1 MKKILL
7 YLFSCSLFLSALG
20 QDPQFSQFYAAK
32 LYLNPAFAGSGVG
45 PRATLIYRNQWPGL
59 GKSYNTFSAAYDQTL
74 LFGSS
79 HKGGKRVKRILTHG
93 VGGLIT
99 VDRAGEGNLES
110 LDFSAIYSA
119 NFNLGG
125 SNLLIGG
132 QAGFAQKSIDFYL
145 LTFGNQL
152 DPRTGFNSS
161 LPSGENL
168 PPSRTIT
175 YTDFAGGIEWYNK
188 YLYVGFSA
196 HHLTQPNQ
204 SLLLY
209 GQNAQLP
216 MRLTG
221 NIGGLFPINEK
232 ANIGFGGLYRK
243 QGPFTQIDLGVYGN
257 YKMLLLGSWYRL
269 NDAVILLAGVKL
281 GMFTV
286 GYSYDI
292 TTSNMRGYGLG
303 AHEISFNVEIEQTHK
318 LKPKRFNKL
327 PCPRF

>member
-1 MKKILL
+1 MNS
-7 YLFSCSLFLSALG
+7 FA

-32 LYLNPAFAGSGVG
+32 LYMNPAFAGSGVG

-79 HKGGKRVKRILTHG
+79 YKGGKRVNKVLTHG
-93 VGGLIT
+93 VGAIIN
-99 VDRAGEGNLES
+99 VDKAGEGNLES
-110 LDFSAIYSA
+110 LDFNAIYSA
-119 NFNLGG
+119 NFRLGG

-145 LTFGNQL
+145 LTFGNQI

-168 PPSRTIT
+168 PASRTIT

-188 YLYVGFSA
+188 YLYAGISA

-216 MRLTG
+216 MRVTG
-221 NIGGLFPINEK
+221 NIGGLLPVNEK
-232 ANIGFGGLYRK
+232 TNIGFGGLYRR
-243 QGPFTQIDLGVYGN
+243 QGPFTQIDLGIYGN
-257 YKMLLLGSWYRL
+257 YQMLLLGTWYRL

-281 GMFTV
+281 GMFTI

-303 AHEISFNVEIEQTHK
+303 AHEISLNVEIEQTSK
-318 LKPKRFNKL
+318 LKGRRFRKV

>member
-1 MKKILL
+1 MKKVLL
-7 YLFSCSLFLSALG
+7 YLACFVVLQTFA

-32 LYLNPAFAGSGVG
+32 LYMNPAFAGSGAG
-45 PRATLIYRNQWPGL
+45 PRGTLIYRNQWPGL

-74 LFGSS
+74 IFGSS
-79 HKGGKRVKRILTHG
+79 HKGGKRVKKVVTHG
-93 VGGLIT
+93 VGALVN

-110 LDFSAIYSA
+110 LDFNAIYSA

-152 DPRTGFNSS
+152 DPRTGFSNS

-168 PPSRTIT
+168 PAGRTIT

-188 YLYVGFSA
+188 YLYAGFSA

-209 GQNAQLP
+209 GQNAKLP
-216 MRLTG
+216 MRMTG
-221 NIGGLFPINEK
+221 NIGGLFPVNEK
-232 ANIGFGGLYRK
+232 TNIGFGGLYRK
-243 QGPFTQIDLGVYGN
+243 QGPFTQVDVGVYGN

-269 NDAVILLAGVKL
+269 NDAVILLAGIKI

-303 AHEISFNVEIEQTHK
+303 AHEISFNIEVEQTNK
-318 LKPKRFNKL
+318 LKGKRFRRM

>member
-1 MKKILL
+1 MKNVLTCFI
-7 YLFSCSLFLSALG
+7 CVIFLNSFA

-32 LYLNPAFAGSGVG
+32 LYMNPAFAGSGVG

-79 HKGGKRVKRILTHG
+79 YKGGKRVNKVLTHG
-93 VGGLIT
+93 VGAIIN
-99 VDRAGEGNLES
+99 VDKAGEGNLES
-110 LDFSAIYSA
+110 LDFNAIYSA
-119 NFNLGG
+119 NFRLGG

-145 LTFGNQL
+145 LTFGNQI

-168 PPSRTIT
+168 PASRTIT

-188 YLYVGFSA
+188 YLYAGISA

-216 MRLTG
+216 MRVTG
-221 NIGGLFPINEK
+221 NIGGLLPVNEK
-232 ANIGFGGLYRK
+232 TNIGFGGLYRR
-243 QGPFTQIDLGVYGN
+243 QGPFTQIDLGIYGN
-257 YKMLLLGSWYRL
+257 YQMLLLGTWYRL

-281 GMFTV
+281 GMFTI

-303 AHEISFNVEIEQTHK
+303 AHEISLNVEIEQTSK
-318 LKPKRFNKL
+318 LKGRRFRKV